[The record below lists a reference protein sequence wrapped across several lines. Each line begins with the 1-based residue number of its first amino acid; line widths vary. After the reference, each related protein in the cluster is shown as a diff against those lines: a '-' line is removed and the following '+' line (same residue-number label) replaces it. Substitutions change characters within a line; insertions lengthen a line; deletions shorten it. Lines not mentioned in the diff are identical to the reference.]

1 MMDIASPHGLC
12 IGHSGQGPDSVSAAY
27 HFPDLGPAVTVA
39 AFSTTD
45 DQGIVE
51 RAAIVAAGRLR

>member
-1 MMDIASPHGLC
+1 
-12 IGHSGQGPDSVSAAY
+12 VSAAY
-27 HFPDLGPAVTVA
+27 HFPDIDPPVTVA

-51 RAAIVAAGRLR
+51 RAAIEEAGRLR